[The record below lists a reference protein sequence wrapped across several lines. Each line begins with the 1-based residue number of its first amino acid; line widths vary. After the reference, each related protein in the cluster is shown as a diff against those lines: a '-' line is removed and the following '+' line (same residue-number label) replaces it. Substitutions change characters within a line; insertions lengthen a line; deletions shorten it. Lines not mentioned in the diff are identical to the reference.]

1 MPPDAIISIPV
12 LSDRS
17 FVCSIFGPDNMPS
30 FDISVYTIVFT
41 PISFIAS
48 ASEIA
53 VLSLTFSQP
62 STATIP
68 FFASIPTTICSA
80 PKFSIACLIK
90 SGFSTA
96 FVPMIARYIPRLRT
110 VSISSSVLIPPPSWT
125 GTDTLSTIFFIVS
138 EFTEWPPLAPS
149 RSTVC
154 INLAPSA
161 SKLSAISYGLSEYT
175 VTSLKSPFF
184 NLTHFPSFISI
195 AG

>member
-62 STATIP
+62 STATSP
-68 FFASIPTTICSA
+68 SLASTPTTICSG
-80 PKFSIACLIK
+80 PNLSIACFMK

-96 FVPMIARYIPRLRT
+96 LVPIITRYTPRSRT
-110 VSISSSVLIPPPSWT
+110 SLIFSSVLTPPPIWT
-125 GTDTLSTIFFIVS
+125 GILTLDTIFLIVS
-138 EFTEWPPLAPS
+138 AFTPRPFNAPS
-149 RSTVC
+149 KSTVC
-154 INLAPSA
+154 MNLAPSC
-161 SKLSAISYGLSEYT
+161 SKPLAIS
-175 VTSLKSPFF
+175 
-184 NLTHFPSFISI
+184 
-195 AG
+195 